1 MATVTPTF
9 TPNNALAAGP
19 GATLLASWAL
29 TSANSDGRGVP
40 VAGFDKLN
48 WQGVAGT
55 PGGATLA
62 FEASN
67 DGGTTW
73 YPLTKVGGSTAA
85 TLTASGG
92 AETNE
97 HPVMVR
103 PNLTTVGTNAVW
115 TVYLFASK

>member
-1 MATVTPTF
+1 MATVIPTF
-9 TPNNALAAGP
+9 TPNNSLAAAP

-29 TSANSDGRGVP
+29 TTANADGRGVP

-55 PGGATLA
+55 AGSATLS

-73 YPLTKVGGSTAA
+73 YPMTKAGGSTAA

-97 HPVMVR
+97 HPLMVR
-103 PNLTTVGTNAVW
+103 PNLSTPGTLAVW